1 VLSAMSGANY
11 TRVWQI
17 HAVLH
22 PRPDD
27 LISTSRFFIRE
38 GELYVWNEKKRK
50 KQLRYFFLFNDIMLL
65 TKRESHKRFW
75 LRIHITLRSPYV
87 SVEDIDNSSY
97 NQEIRLH
104 CRSRSFILYAP
115 SDELRREWIDDI
127 RASIA
132 GTHKEEMDS
141 KEAKKKNDDVIAVKN
156 EQTGKVV
163 APTLSQVGKKP
174 QKDDDSDE
182 APQRRKSKARKGSQ
196 AQPPLL
202 LGDVFEYPA
211 LTSQDHQG
219 ARPGGGYVQSSPGAF
234 SLNSAGNP
242 FLGSGSGQQA
252 NPFAP
257 STSNQFL
264 ALTMSNNNNGSPF
277 LQPSPTANPFG
288 ASPQAAANPFALVTT
303 PQPNAFGFN
312 SQHSSP
318 APVNPFA
325 PQPQASAFGSQSPN
339 PFGQQA
345 QPQAA
350 NPFF

>member
-1 VLSAMSGANY
+1 MSGANY

-38 GELYVWNEKKRK
+38 GELYVWNERKRK

-115 SDELRREWIDDI
+115 SDDLRREWIDDI

-132 GTHKEEMDS
+132 GTHKEEMDN
-141 KEAKKKNDDVIAVKN
+141 KEAKKKNDEVISVKN

-174 QKDDDSDE
+174 PRDDDSDDGV
-182 APQRRKSKARKGSQ
+182 QRRKSKSRKGQ
-196 AQPPLL
+196 NQPPLL
-202 LGDVFEYPA
+202 LGDVFEYP
-211 LTSQDHQG
+211 SQPGQQDMV
-219 ARPGGGYVQSSPGAF
+219 RPGGAYVQSSPGAF
-234 SLNSAGNP
+234 SMNSAGNP
-242 FLGSGSGQQA
+242 FLGSGPGQS
-252 NPFAP
+252 NPFG
-257 STSNQFL
+257 SSNQFL
-264 ALTMSNNNNGSPF
+264 ALTMGSQSGSSPF
-277 LQPSPTANPFG
+277 LAPSPAANPFG
-288 ASPQAAANPFALVTT
+288 SAQLASNPFALVTT
-303 PQPNAFGFN
+303 PQSNPFGFN
-312 SQHSSP
+312 SQQAQP

-325 PQPQASAFGSQSPN
+325 PQPQASAFGSQGGLSPN
-339 PFGQQA
+339 PFGQQP